1 MAFSK
6 SEAPNCDWCPYK
18 KNCFYDLLDDKAS
31 KKSWRDMRIANRF
44 RSGETIF
51 YEGEKPSG
59 VYVVCTG
66 KVKIYKSSRT
76 GQQLLTRIE
85 SPGDLLG
92 HISTLA
98 GWPYAGSA
106 DTMEESVVSMID
118 IEQLNRFLVRHPRAA
133 AALLKEVARDVRRG
147 EAKARDIA
155 FKPARSRLAG
165 TLVRMMSETT
175 TSGGGKKSRSK
186 GKVFKA
192 VVTAIKRKELAEMA
206 GLTIETT
213 VRLLKDFESRDLLQR
228 NGKDILILDPEKL
241 RSLAGQ
247 FT

>member
-1 MAFSK
+1 MPFSK
-6 SEAPNCDWCPYK
+6 KEAPNCDWCPAK
-18 KNCFYDLLDDKAS
+18 KNCFYDLLSDKAS
-31 KKSWRDMRIANRF
+31 RKAWREMRIANCF
-44 RSGETIF
+44 RPSETIF

-59 VYVVCTG
+59 VYIVCTG
-66 KVKIYKSSRT
+66 KIKIYKSSRT

-106 DTMEESVVSMID
+106 EAMKESVISMI
-118 IEQLNRFLVRHPRAA
+118 EQNELENFLLKHTKASL
-133 AALLKEVARDVRRG
+133 ALLKEVSRDVRRG

-165 TLVRMMSETT
+165 TLVRMIDAVPAGK
-175 TSGGGKKSRSK
+175 TSRRPT
-186 GKVFKA
+186 
-192 VVTAIKRKELAEMA
+192 VTAIKRKELAEMA

-213 VRLLKDFESRDLLQR
+213 VRLLKDFETRSLILRKS
-228 NGKDILILDPEKL
+228 KDILITDLEKL
-241 RSLAGQ
+241 RSIAEQ
-247 FT
+247 FS

>member
-6 SEAPNCDWCPYK
+6 KEAPNCDWCPFR
-18 KNCFYDLLDDKAS
+18 KNCFYELLDDKAS
-31 KKSWRDMRIANRF
+31 KKQWREMRVANRF
-44 RSGETIF
+44 KPGDTIF
-51 YEGEKPSG
+51 YEGEKTNG
-59 VYVVCTG
+59 VYVICTG

-92 HISTLA
+92 HISMLA

-106 DTMEESVVSMID
+106 EAMEESVVSMIP
-118 IEQLNRFLVRHPRAA
+118 EEEFTAFLATHAKA
-133 AALLKEVARDVRRG
+133 SLTLLREISRDVRRG
-147 EAKARDIA
+147 EARARDIA

-165 TLVRMMSETT
+165 TLVRMMGPVPDKPRKAPLIV
-175 TSGGGKKSRSK
+175 SGL
-186 GKVFKA
+186 
-192 VVTAIKRKELAEMA
+192 KRKELAEMA

-213 VRLLKDFESRDLLQR
+213 VRLLKDFETKGLIRRRD
-228 NGKDILILDPEKL
+228 KDIVLEDVEKL
-241 RSLAGQ
+241 KTIAGH

>member
-6 SEAPNCDWCPYK
+6 KEAPNCDWCKFK
-18 KNCFYDLLDDKAS
+18 KNCFYELLNDKAS
-31 KKSWRDMRIANRF
+31 KKAWREMRIANRF

-51 YEGEKPSG
+51 YEGEKPQS

-92 HISTLA
+92 HISRSA

-106 DTMEESVVSMID
+106 EAMVESVVSMID
-118 IEQLNRFLVRHPRAA
+118 GSELEKFLLKHPYAA
-133 AALLKEVARDVRRG
+133 LALLKEISKDVRRG

-165 TLVRMMSETT
+165 TLIRMMTEPEN
-175 TSGGGKKSRSK
+175 KKGRPS
-186 GKVFKA
+186 VENL
-192 VVTAIKRKELAEMA
+192 KRKEIAEMA

-213 VRLLKDFESRDLLQR
+213 VRLLKDFESRKLVQRDGKSIRITDL
-228 NGKDILILDPEKL
+228 DKL
-241 RSLAGQ
+241 RALSGQ
-247 FT
+247 FS